1 MRKQVPKGPAPSAGR
16 GRKRDVAEFM
26 HLMGLDDERRL
37 ACLRSLS
44 LPGQAP
50 HQRHV
55 QYSARFTADST

>member
-1 MRKQVPKGPAPSAGR
+1 M
-16 GRKRDVAEFM
+16 AEFM